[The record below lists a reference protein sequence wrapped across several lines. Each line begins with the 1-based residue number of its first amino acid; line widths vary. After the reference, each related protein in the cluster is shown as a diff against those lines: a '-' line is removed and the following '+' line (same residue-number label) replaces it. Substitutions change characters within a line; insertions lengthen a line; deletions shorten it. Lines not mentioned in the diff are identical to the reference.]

1 MLRIKAIHM
10 KDFGAFKGEQSFALP
25 EGEGVSIFYG
35 ENMRGKTTL
44 LNAFRFALIGKI
56 VGRGRREV
64 SFHDMINWEARSE
77 GARSFEVRLEL
88 THAGANYRLIRNC
101 RPKTGTTDPASHDD
115 YVTDYYLERGGHIL
129 PPQQAALELERILP
143 AQIARFFLFDG
154 ELLQEYEDLL
164 HSESDSG
171 RKISQAIERILGL
184 PTLTKSRDSLKA
196 ALDRAESRVALAAQG
211 DQKTRE
217 FGNQLQSLVEERE
230 VLTRDLFRQEKDL
243 EDLRGRKAAIE
254 DDMRRRERMAALL
267 DKRDRLEGEVEE
279 LEGLI
284 GSKASDITRAMGSA
298 WSAVIRDRLRTAV
311 GEHRKR
317 EAELQGAVTRAQVLK
332 DLAEGDNQACPTCL
346 QPVSPDAQAKIR
358 ALLPDEDGRTA
369 ADDQR
374 ELAAVRRRLDAL
386 EEQLAQANPDAL
398 RLLWADL
405 EAKRRDVYA
414 KKGEIEEIGKQ
425 LSGDAEDELK
435 GLRRESESV
444 VRQIAALEDGIAET
458 GIKLAEN
465 ASYRDSIQKR
475 LDKLAGTEME
485 AERKRRDLASRLY
498 ELFNQSV
505 DLYRDQLRHRVEADA
520 SRYFLQLTTEPDYA
534 GLRINDSYGLTI
546 VHRDGSD
553 IPVRS
558 AGAEHVVALSLV
570 AALQNNAQLRGPIV
584 IDSPFG
590 RLDGAHR
597 ANIVETLPDMAD
609 QVIVLVYE
617 EELPPARA
625 REALKGRLRAEWALE
640 RQSARHTRLVQKQE
654 SPNGG

>member
-1 MLRIKAIHM
+1 MLRIKSIHM
-10 KDFGAFKGEQSFALP
+10 KDFGAFRGEQSFDLP

-56 VGRGRREV
+56 IGRGRRPV

-88 THAGANYRLIRNC
+88 THAGADYRLTRTC
-101 RPKTGTTDPASHDD
+101 RPKAGTSEPAGHDD

-129 PPQQAALELERILP
+129 PAQQAALELERILP
-143 AQIARFFLFDG
+143 EQIARFFLFDG

-164 HSESDSG
+164 HSETDSG

-196 ALDRAESRVALAAQG
+196 ALDRAEARVALAAQG

-230 VLTRDLFRQEKDL
+230 VLTRDLFRQEKEL
-243 EDLRGRKAAIE
+243 EDLRGRKAAVE

-267 DKRDRLEGEVEE
+267 DKRDRLEAEVDALGDTIRQKEE
-279 LEGLI
+279 EVT
-284 GSKASDITRAMGSA
+284 KAMGSA
-298 WSAVIRDRLRTAV
+298 WSAVIRGRLENAV
-311 GEHRKR
+311 GEHRMR
-317 EAELQGAVTRAQVLK
+317 EADLQSAVTRAQVLK
-332 DLAEGDNQACPTCL
+332 GLAEGHDPACPTCL
-346 QPVSPDAQAKIR
+346 QSVSSEAQAKIR
-358 ALLPDEDGRTA
+358 ALLPDEEGRTPE
-369 ADDQR
+369 DDQR
-374 ELAAVRRRLDAL
+374 DLAAVRRRLDAL
-386 EEQLAQANPDAL
+386 EEQLARTNPDAL
-398 RLLWADL
+398 RLLWSDL
-405 EAKRRDVYA
+405 EARRRDIYA

-435 GLRRESESV
+435 GLRREYESV
-444 VRQIAALEDGIAET
+444 VRQIAALEDGVIAT
-458 GIKLAEN
+458 STKLAEN
-465 ASYRDSIQKR
+465 ANYRDKI
-475 LDKLAGTEME
+475 AGGEME
-485 AERKRRDLASRLY
+485 SERKRRDLASRLHD
-498 ELFNQSV
+498 LFKESV
-505 DLYRDQLRHRVEADA
+505 DVYRDQLRHRVEADA
-520 SRYFLQLTTEPDYA
+520 SRYFRQLTTEPDYA

-590 RLDGAHR
+590 RLDGGHR
-597 ANIVETLPDMAD
+597 ARIVETLPDMAD

-625 REALKGRLRAEWALE
+625 REALKGRLRSEWALE
-640 RQSARHTRLVQKQE
+640 RESARHTRLVQK
-654 SPNGG
+654 